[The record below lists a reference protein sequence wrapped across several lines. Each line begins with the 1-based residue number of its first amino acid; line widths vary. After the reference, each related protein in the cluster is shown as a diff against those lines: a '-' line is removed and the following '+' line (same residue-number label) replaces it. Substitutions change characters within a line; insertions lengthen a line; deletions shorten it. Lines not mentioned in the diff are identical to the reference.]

1 MNSLKGR
8 ILFFLLFT
16 ISVSHA
22 QEKYWVF
29 FKERDFFKSQ
39 PVSLKT
45 YQNRRNINLEIFQKS
60 DFGPSQKQVQELSDA
75 GFRIQN
81 VSRWFNAVSVYL
93 TDNEKIKVQSFPF
106 VKEIRKINN
115 YQNLASNKIPR
126 NEDGLYLS
134 YPLHQINAGA
144 FIEKGWLGEGVD
156 IGVIDGGFFGANEDK
171 NLQHLFEN
179 KQIKETKDFF
189 SPPKIDFY
197 GEKKSEGEIHGTMVT
212 TAIAGF
218 NPLKKQLF
226 GLGLKSN
233 FYFARTESSQK
244 EARVEEDNWIAAI
257 EWLDSLG
264 VRLANSSL
272 GYATGFT
279 NPAESYK
286 PEQMDGKT
294 SLIGQGARMAV
305 NEKGMILVVSAG
317 NEGENKAWGGI
328 VSTPGDVEEVIS
340 VGANDDNGLKMAYS
354 SKGVENVNFIKP
366 DLTVYSE
373 FGTSLAAPIV
383 TGIVALML
391 EKNPNLKSSEVK
403 GILKLS
409 GSLSSSPNN
418 FVGYGFPDS
427 KKIIEHFERKGVIS
441 KKTETRKAKKNIIIK
456 TTQNEGIVIFHKRD
470 ARNVI
475 SQEFVQPINGRLE
488 IKKNESV
495 RQSTVILKDQ
505 IIEILWRN

>member
-8 ILFFLLFT
+8 ILFLLVLAF
-16 ISVSHA
+16 SVSHG
-22 QEKYWVF
+22 QDKYWVF
-29 FKERDFFKSQ
+29 FKERDLSQHQ
-39 PVSLKT
+39 PVSDKT
-45 YQNRRNINLEIFQKS
+45 YKNRENLGIKTFQES
-60 DFGPSQKQVQELSDA
+60 DFGPFQNQVKVLSEA
-75 GFRIQN
+75 GLKVQN
-81 VSRWFNAVSVYL
+81 TSRWFNAISVYL
-93 TDNEKIKVQSFPF
+93 SDDERIKVGAYPF
-106 VKEIRKINN
+106 VKEIRRITN
-115 YQNLASNKIPR
+115 YQNLALNKTPVF
-126 NEDGLYLS
+126 DGIYLS
-134 YPLHQINAGA
+134 YPLHQIIAGA
-144 FIEKGWLGEGVD
+144 FIEKGLMGEGVD
-156 IGVIDGGFFGANEDK
+156 IGVIDGGFFDAPNDT
-171 NLQHLFEN
+171 NLRHLFEN
-179 KQIKETKDFF
+179 KKVKNTKDFF
-189 SPPKIDFY
+189 SPPKVDFY
-197 GEKKSEGEIHGTMVT
+197 GEKKSEGEIHGSLVT

-218 NPLKKQLF
+218 NSEKKQLF

-244 EARVEEDNWIAAI
+244 EARIEEDNWIAAI

-317 NEGENKAWGGI
+317 NEGENKTWGGI

-340 VGANDDNGLKMAYS
+340 VGANDENGLKMAYS
-354 SKGVENVNFIKP
+354 SKGAENVGFIKP

-403 GILKLS
+403 ENLKFS

-418 FVGYGFPDS
+418 FVGYGFPDCR
-427 KKIIEHFERKGVIS
+427 KIIEHLEKKNVVS
-441 KKTETRKAKKNIIIK
+441 KKTETRKAKKSYNVK
-456 TTQNEGIVIFHKRD
+456 TDQNEGITIFHKKD
-470 ARNVI
+470 ERNVI
-475 SQEFVQPINGRLE
+475 SQEVIQAINGSLE
-488 IKKNESV
+488 IKKNENV
-495 RQSTVILKDQ
+495 KQTTVILKDR
-505 IIEILWRN
+505 IIEIHWKN

>member
-8 ILFFLLFT
+8 ILFFLLFAF
-16 ISVSHA
+16 SVSHA

-29 FKERDFFKSQ
+29 FKERDFSETQ
-39 PVSLKT
+39 PVSHKT
-45 YQNRRNINLEIFQKS
+45 YENRKNLGLESCQES
-60 DFGPSQKQVQELSDA
+60 DFGPSQKLVQELSDA
-75 GFRIQN
+75 GFKIQN

-93 TDNEKIKVQSFPF
+93 NVYEKVKIQSLPF
-106 VKEIRKINN
+106 VKEIRKISNF
-115 YQNLASNKIPR
+115 QNLASIR
-126 NEDGLYLS
+126 TSQNEDGLYLS

-144 FIEKGWLGEGVD
+144 FIEKGWLAEGVD
-156 IGVIDGGFFGANEDK
+156 IGVIDGGFFGANADK
-171 NLQHLFEN
+171 NLQHLFEH
-179 KQIKETKDFF
+179 KQVKETKDFF
-189 SPPKIDFY
+189 SPPKSDFY
-197 GEKKSEGEIHGTMVT
+197 GEKKSEGEVHGSMVT

-218 NPLKKQLF
+218 NPVKNQLF
-226 GLGLKSN
+226 GLGLKAN

-244 EARVEEDNWIAAI
+244 EARIEEDNWIAAI

-294 SLIGQGARMAV
+294 SLIAQGARMAV

-317 NEGENKAWGGI
+317 NEGENKTWGGI

-354 SKGVENVNFIKP
+354 SRGAENVGFIKP

-383 TGIVALML
+383 TGIVAAML
-391 EKNPNLKSSEVK
+391 EKNPNFKSSEIKKV
-403 GILKLS
+403 LQLS
-409 GSLSSSPNN
+409 SSLSLSPNN
-418 FVGYGFPDS
+418 FVGFGFPDCEKIVKQLES
-427 KKIIEHFERKGVIS
+427 KGLVLKQMERKKARKSIVIKTAQKERKCKTNNGDFER
-441 KKTETRKAKKNIIIK
+441 
-456 TTQNEGIVIFHKRD
+456 
-470 ARNVI
+470 
-475 SQEFVQPINGRLE
+475 
-488 IKKNESV
+488 
-495 RQSTVILKDQ
+495 
-505 IIEILWRN
+505 

>member
-8 ILFFLLFT
+8 ILFLLVLAF
-16 ISVSHA
+16 SVSHG
-22 QEKYWVF
+22 QDKYWVF
-29 FKERDFFKSQ
+29 FKERDLSQHQ
-39 PVSLKT
+39 PVSDKT
-45 YQNRRNINLEIFQKS
+45 YKNRENLGIITFQES
-60 DFGPSQKQVQELSDA
+60 DFGPFQNQVKVLSEA
-75 GFRIQN
+75 GLKVQN
-81 VSRWFNAVSVYL
+81 TSRWFNAISVYL
-93 TDNEKIKVQSFPF
+93 SYDERIKVGAYSF
-106 VKEIRKINN
+106 VKEIRRVTN
-115 YQNLASNKIPR
+115 YQNLALNKTPVF
-126 NEDGLYLS
+126 DGIYLS

-144 FIEKGWLGEGVD
+144 FIEKGWMGEGVD
-156 IGVIDGGFFGANEDK
+156 IGVIDGGFFDAPSDP
-171 NLQHLFEN
+171 NLRHLFEN
-179 KQIKETKDFF
+179 NKVKNTKDFF
-189 SPPKIDFY
+189 SPPKVDFY
-197 GEKKSEGEIHGTMVT
+197 GEKKSEGEIHGSLVT

-218 NPLKKQLF
+218 NSEKKQLF

-233 FYFARTESSQK
+233 FYFTRTESSQK
-244 EARVEEDNWIAAI
+244 EARIEEDNWIAAI

-279 NPAESYK
+279 NLAESYK

-317 NEGENKAWGGI
+317 NEGENKTWGGI

-354 SKGVENVNFIKP
+354 SKGVENVGFIKP

-403 GILKLS
+403 EIFKFS

-418 FVGYGFPDS
+418 FVGYGFPDC
-427 KKIIEHFERKGVIS
+427 KKIIKYLEKMDDIS
-441 KKTETRKAKKNIIIK
+441 KKTETRKAKKSIVIK
-456 TTQNEGIVIFHKRD
+456 TAQNEGVTIFHKKD
-470 ARNVI
+470 ERNVI
-475 SQEFVQPINGRLE
+475 SQEVIQAINGSLE

-495 RQSTVILKDQ
+495 SQSTVILKDR
-505 IIEILWRN
+505 IIEILWKN

>member
-1 MNSLKGR
+1 MNSLKSR
-8 ILFFLLFT
+8 ILFFLVFSFF
-16 ISVSHA
+16 ISEG
-22 QEKYWVF
+22 QDKYWVF
-29 FKERDFFKSQ
+29 FLERDFSKKQ

-45 YQNRRNINLEIFQKS
+45 YQNRRNVNLEILQKS
-60 DFGPSQKQVQELSDA
+60 DFGPSQKQVQELSEA

-93 TDNEKIKVQSFPF
+93 TDNEKSKVQSFPF

-115 YQNLASNKIPR
+115 YQNLASKGAPQI
-126 NEDGLYLS
+126 EDGIYLS

-144 FIEKGWLGEGVD
+144 FVEKSMLGEGVD

-179 KQIKETKDFF
+179 KQIKETRDFF

-197 GEKKSEGEIHGTMVT
+197 GEKKSEGEIHGSMVT

-218 NPLKKQLF
+218 SPMKKQLF
-226 GLGLKSN
+226 GLGLKAN

-244 EARVEEDNWIAAI
+244 ESRIEEDNWIAAV

-286 PEQMDGKT
+286 PEQMNGKT

-340 VGANDDNGLKMAYS
+340 VGANDDRGLKMAYS
-354 SKGVENVNFIKP
+354 SKGVENVGFIKP

-391 EKNPNLKSSEVK
+391 ESNPSLKSTEVK
-403 GILKLS
+403 EILKYA

-418 FVGYGFPDS
+418 FVGYGFPDCSKIIEYLEKKELIS
-427 KKIIEHFERKGVIS
+427 KKI
-441 KKTETRKAKKNIIIK
+441 ETRKAKKSIVIK
-456 TTQNEGIVIFHKRD
+456 TTQKEGIAIFHKKD
-470 ARNVI
+470 GRNVI
-475 SQEFVQPINGRLE
+475 SQEVIQALNGRFE
-488 IKKNESV
+488 IKKNENV
-495 RQSTVILKDQ
+495 NQTTVILKYRL
-505 IIEILWRN
+505 IEILWKN